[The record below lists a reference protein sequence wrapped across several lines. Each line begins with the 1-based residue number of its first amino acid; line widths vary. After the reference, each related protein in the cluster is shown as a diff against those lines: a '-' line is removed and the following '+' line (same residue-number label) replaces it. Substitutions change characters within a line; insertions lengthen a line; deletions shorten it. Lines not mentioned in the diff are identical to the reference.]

1 MTQPTLPRV
10 EIVGSFLPN
19 DELVQARLQKSQG
32 LISDDELHEIED
44 RVIDALIDTEI
55 EAGLKIVTDGELRRK
70 AWDRDFF
77 EGLLG
82 LERLRIDSGSLLQ
95 DAPLRHDTLSISD
108 RISYNPEHPF
118 LEKFSHMLKLTKGR
132 AEARQTFPSP
142 GELYMRLMLMSNGD
156 PSKIYPSPETLL
168 DDIVEAYRATIND
181 LYRRGCRHIQYDSSV
196 WTRLSDPDFERT
208 LLLGGMDP
216 DTISDTLVTLINRTI
231 EGRPDDL
238 EITLSTA
245 TNHTHFARLEDLR
258 ERRHIVKMLENITAD
273 AFLIPF
279 DLRKPQHIGVLA
291 HLPGGKRAIL
301 GLVDATDPGLESIT
315 DIIEALNIASRHVL
329 PELISISPTSG
340 FRVAHP
346 ELQGLNCETQWTKIA
361 LLNEAAHAWADQA

>member
-1 MTQPTLPRV
+1 MTQPIIPRV
-10 EIVGSFLPN
+10 EIVGSFLAP
-19 DELVQARLQKSQG
+19 DELVQARLQNSQG

-44 RVIDALIDTEI
+44 RAIDSLIDTEI
-55 EAGLKIVTDGELRRK
+55 EAGLKIVTDGEMRRK

-77 EGLLG
+77 EGLHG
-82 LERLRIDSGSLLQ
+82 LERLRIDSGSILQ
-95 DAPLRHDTLSISD
+95 DAPRRRDSISISD

-118 LEKFSHMLKLTKGR
+118 LEKFSHMLSLTKGR

-142 GELYMRLMLMSNGD
+142 GELYMQLMLMSNGE
-156 PSKIYPSPETLL
+156 PAKIYPSPETLL
-168 DDIVEAYRATIND
+168 DDIVEAYRATLAD
-181 LYRRGCRHIQYDSSV
+181 LYRRGCRHIQFDSSV

-216 DTISDTLVTLINRTI
+216 DNISDTLVDLINRTI
-231 EGRPDDL
+231 ADRPADL

-245 TNHTHFARLEDLR
+245 TNHTHYARLEDMR
-258 ERRHIVKMLENITAD
+258 ERRHIVKMLANIDAD

-279 DLRKPQHIGVLA
+279 DLRKPRHIGVLS
-291 HLPGGKRAIL
+291 HMPGGKRAIL

-315 DIIEALNIASRHVL
+315 DIIEALNIASRHVV

-346 ELQGLNCETQWTKIA
+346 ELQGLNCETQWTKIS